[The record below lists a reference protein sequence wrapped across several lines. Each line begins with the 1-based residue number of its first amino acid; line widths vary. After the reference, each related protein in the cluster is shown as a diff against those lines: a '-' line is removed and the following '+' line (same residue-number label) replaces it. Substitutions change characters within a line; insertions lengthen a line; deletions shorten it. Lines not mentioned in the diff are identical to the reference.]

1 MFAERFKE
9 LVSEKESHLCVGLDP
24 PLDSRGEILDFCL
37 EMIEEISDSAIA
49 VKPNTQF
56 ILPLSDT
63 DMKKVTRRARR
74 HDLLV
79 ILDHKLSDIGSSNAS
94 AIRWISKC
102 GFDAFTFSPFAG
114 NFSTIDE
121 ATRVH
126 LDVFTLALMSNPE
139 AHYFGK
145 AIIEGQEG
153 FRFVCRKVV
162 EHNGCGCVVGAT
174 CAREDIKASR
184 EILGERIILVPGIGV
199 QGGSLET
206 LPLFGGN
213 TIFNIGRDI
222 ISSRNPS
229 KKAKEYRVAIETHLF
244 R

>member
-1 MFAERFKE
+1 MFAEAFRK
-9 LVSEKESHLCVGLDP
+9 LACEKRSHLCVGLDP
-24 PLDSRGEILDFCL
+24 VLDSRREILDFCL
-37 EMIEEISDSAIA
+37 ETIERVSASAIA
-49 VKPNTQF
+49 IKPNTQF

-63 DMKKVTRRARR
+63 DMKRVTRSARR

-114 NFSTIDE
+114 NFSAIEE
-121 ATRVH
+121 AARVH

-139 AHYFGK
+139 ARYFQK
-145 AIIEGQEG
+145 ARIEGEEG
-153 FRFVCRKVV
+153 FKFVCRKVV
-162 EHNGCGCVVGAT
+162 EKNGCGCVVGAT
-174 CAREDIKASR
+174 CARKDIMASR
-184 EILGERIILVPGIGV
+184 KILGERIILVPGLGA

-206 LPLFGGN
+206 LPLFGEN
-213 TIFNIGRDI
+213 TVFNVGRDI
-222 ISSRNPS
+222 ISSRNPG
-229 KKAKEYRVAIETHLF
+229 KKAKEYCATIETHLF